1 MFDIPYGAASAL
13 HIFAHDNMEGLQNAA
28 LLLGGRPWLTR
39 TQRLMEDLRSSAV
52 ISRRA
57 QREAIALHALLSLEH
72 VHDED
77 RLEAGYFAD
86 LDPEQP
92 YVEEICLLADGLAD
106 AIAATIEHFEPST
119 QTAHQSCQRE
129 V

>member
-13 HIFAHDNMEGLQNAA
+13 HIFAHDNTEGLRNAA
-28 LLLGGRPWLTR
+28 LLLGGQPWLTR
-39 TQRLMEDLRSSAV
+39 TKRLMEDLRSSPV

-57 QREAIALHALLSLEH
+57 HREAIALHALLSLDH
-72 VHDED
+72 VHDDE
-77 RLEAGYFAD
+77 RPEAGYFAA

-106 AIAATIEHFEPST
+106 AIAATVEHLKPSP
-119 QTAHQSCQRE
+119 QTVRQFCQRE

>member
-1 MFDIPYGAASAL
+1 MFDIPYGAASEL

-28 LLLGGRPWLTR
+28 LLLGGQPWLTR
-39 TQRLMEDLRSSAV
+39 TQRLMDELRSSPV

-57 QREAIALHALLSLEH
+57 HCEAIALHALLSLDH
-72 VHDED
+72 VHDDE
-77 RLEAGYFAD
+77 RPEAGYFAA

-106 AIAATIEHFEPST
+106 AIAATVEHLKPSP
-119 QTAHQSCQRE
+119 QTARQFRRRE

>member
-39 TQRLMEDLRSSAV
+39 TQRLMEDLRASPV
-52 ISRRA
+52 TSRRV
-57 QREAIALHALLSLEH
+57 QREVIALHALLSLDH

-77 RLEAGYFAD
+77 RPEAGYFAD

-92 YVEEICLLADGLAD
+92 YVEEICLLADGLTD
-106 AIAATIEHFEPST
+106 AIAATMEHFDPSMR
-119 QTAHQSCQRE
+119 TALQSSQKE